1 MTALTAGSWSN
12 SAWGVHLLMKKSGS
26 SCGPAHP
33 SPKKILPRT
42 LYGLSSELSSE
53 PHYQSLPV
61 WKVWQTDTTSVRSNK
76 IKLID
81 VKMRSLREHIAKS
94 QQPGKCWGK
103 ESLNWDQNA
112 DGETNNAANLDGYTV
127 VIIYDPQFRDWLQW
141 LQLITWNCIRF
152 KQYGTVI

>member
-1 MTALTAGSWSN
+1 MPPQPQCVMTALTAGSWSN

-26 SCGPAHP
+26 SWGPAP
-33 SPKKILPRT
+33 RKSSRGLSTDSLRT
-42 LYGLSSELSSE
+42 L
-53 PHYQSLPV
+53 QWAVQWAVSLPV
-61 WKVWQTDTTSVRSNK
+61 ITWKVWQTDTTSVRSNK

-127 VIIYDPQFRDWLQW
+127 VIIYDPQFRG
-141 LQLITWNCIRF
+141 IRF